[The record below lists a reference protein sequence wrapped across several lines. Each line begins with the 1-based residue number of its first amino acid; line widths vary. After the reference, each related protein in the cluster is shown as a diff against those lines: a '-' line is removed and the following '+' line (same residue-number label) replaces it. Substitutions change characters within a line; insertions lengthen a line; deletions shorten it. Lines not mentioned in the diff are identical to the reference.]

1 MSVVYGKTAVSK
13 PGTTF
18 ILTGGTSST
27 CSIATRRS
35 SGATARRTSAASLT
49 VRNMTSA
56 SADGETTFGATPPL
70 IRPTV

>member
-1 MSVVYGKTAVSK
+1 MSVVYGNTAVSN

-27 CSIATRRS
+27 CSIATRLS
-35 SGATARRTSAASLT
+35 SGVTASRTAAASL
-49 VRNMTSA
+49 VVLNITSA